1 MKAWVVRGEGN
12 PWDVYEQ
19 DDVPEPSHEAMAGLA
34 IDMVGLRPLRDGE
47 QPIADYAFM
56 RVTRTALAWPDVTM
70 CTGAYP
76 VPILRPYI
84 SGQEAVGVVEDASPS
99 LQSLI
104 GKRVVAFTPQP
115 FGSFAPVAVATGGSI
130 VSS

>member
-1 MKAWVVRGEGN
+1 MKAWVVRGEGD

-34 IDMVGLRPLRDGE
+34 IDMVGLRPLRDAE

-56 RVTRTALAWPDVTM
+56 RVTRAALAWPDVTM

-76 VPILRPYI
+76 VPILRPYHRCALRAI
-84 SGQEAVGVVEDASPS
+84 
-99 LQSLI
+99 
-104 GKRVVAFTPQP
+104 F
-115 FGSFAPVAVATGGSI
+115 
-130 VSS
+130 